1 MLLITGSNG
10 QLGHCLA
17 KEFPNAILAGKD
29 VLDITDAKAV
39 SNFIKVKGI
48 DTIINCAAY
57 TAVDA
62 AEDDP
67 LTARQVNV
75 LGASYL
81 ARTSAKIIH
90 ISTDYVFDGK
100 KSSPYSES
108 DLPNPLNVYGKTK
121 FVGERALFKY
131 AESAIVIR
139 VGWLYSTYGNN
150 FVKTIMRLA
159 ANSGT
164 LRIISDQIGTPT
176 SALDLARLI
185 KFLIPALDDGVCG
198 IYHFSN
204 EGVASW
210 YDFARKICKL
220 SGLNCNIVPIESK
233 DYPQK
238 AKRPSFSVLNKS
250 KIKSD
255 FNISILHWEEA
266 LEQCLNQF

>member
-1 MLLITGSNG
+1 MLLVTGSNG
-10 QLGHCLA
+10 QLGSCLF
-17 KEFPNAILAGKD
+17 KEFPGALFAGKD
-29 VLDITDAKAV
+29 VLDIADSKAV
-39 SNFIKVKGI
+39 SDFIRSNGI

-62 AEDDP
+62 AEDNP
-67 LTARQVNV
+67 LMARQVNE
-75 LGASYL
+75 LGVANL
-81 ARTSAKIIH
+81 ARSSAKIIH
-90 ISTDYVFDGK
+90 ISTDYVFDGR
-100 KSSPYSES
+100 KSFPYLES
-108 DLPNPLNVYGKTK
+108 DPPDPLNVYGKTK
-121 FVGERALFKY
+121 FDGERALFKY

-139 VGWLYSTYGNN
+139 AGWLYSTYGNN

-185 KFLIPALDDGVCG
+185 KFLIPVLDDGVCG

>member
-1 MLLITGSNG
+1 
-10 QLGHCLA
+10 
-17 KEFPNAILAGKD
+17 
-29 VLDITDAKAV
+29 
-39 SNFIKVKGI
+39 
-48 DTIINCAAY
+48 
-57 TAVDA
+57 
-62 AEDDP
+62 
-67 LTARQVNV
+67 
-75 LGASYL
+75 
-81 ARTSAKIIH
+81 
-90 ISTDYVFDGK
+90 
-100 KSSPYSES
+100 
-108 DLPNPLNVYGKTK
+108 
-121 FVGERALFKY
+121 
-131 AESAIVIR
+131 
-139 VGWLYSTYGNN
+139 
-150 FVKTIMRLA
+150 MRLA

-250 KIKSD
+250 KIKRD